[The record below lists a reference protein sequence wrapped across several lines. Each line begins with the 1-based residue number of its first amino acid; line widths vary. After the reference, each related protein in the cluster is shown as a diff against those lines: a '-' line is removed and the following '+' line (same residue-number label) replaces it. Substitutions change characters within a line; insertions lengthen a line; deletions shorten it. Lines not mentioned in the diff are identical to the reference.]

1 MVREDGDAPANP
13 NKFFFLRPKLDAYL
27 GAKFLSQGR
36 KDLFFK
42 NKKNESQLVGKETC
56 SQTLHDFF
64 VAGIP
69 HGIRVFYV
77 WWMSGN

>member
-42 NKKNESQLVGKETC
+42 NKKKMRVRWWERKRAAKHCTISLWLEFLMEFACSTC
-56 SQTLHDFF
+56 
-64 VAGIP
+64 G
-69 HGIRVFYV
+69 G
-77 WWMSGN
+77 

>member
-42 NKKNESQLVGKETC
+42 NKKK
-56 SQTLHDFF
+56 
-64 VAGIP
+64 
-69 HGIRVFYV
+69 
-77 WWMSGN
+77 